1 MATKKSS
8 AFGSTR
14 LPQHKTH
21 AAPPLIHSFH
31 SFTLAGSWS
40 CVLSLASLALS
51 WPRWYSV
58 ALFRCV
64 LAICAEHMGDKGE
77 RPGRNTAHHRA
88 ISTPPQD
95 KTSRP
100 TSNSISFILSR
111 IPMVPCA
118 PQGPLTPSSP
128 VAFRHPFSLGARTD
142 HRCAPEPFIP
152 EMSNTSKHAA
162 INRSHTR
169 LITPVPVAACD
180 QIGCP
185 DDTQRE
191 AGFGAL
197 APRTAQCKGHRAGQA
212 RFTPHALHRFL
223 SYPSAHFGVDGAFLT
238 QRGTVSRSLRDA
250 PCPGDACLQRFPT

>member
-1 MATKKSS
+1 M
-8 AFGSTR
+8 
-14 LPQHKTH
+14 
-21 AAPPLIHSFH
+21 
-31 SFTLAGSWS
+31 AGSWS

-51 WPRWYSV
+51 WPKWYSV

-77 RPGRNTAHHRA
+77 RPERNTAHHRA
-88 ISTPPQD
+88 ISSPPHE

-118 PQGPLTPSSP
+118 PQGPLTPCSP
-128 VAFRHPFSLGARTD
+128 VAFRPPFSFGARTD
-142 HRCAPEPFIP
+142 HRCAPEPNVP
-152 EMSNTSKHAA
+152 EMNYGLLHAA

-169 LITPVPVAACD
+169 LNTQASVAACD

-191 AGFGAL
+191 ARFGAL
-197 APRTAQCKGHRAGQA
+197 APRTAQCKGHRAGLA
-212 RFTPHALHRFL
+212 RFTPHALDRFL
-223 SYPSAHFGVDGAFLT
+223 SHLNTHFGVDGTFLT
-238 QRGTVSRSLRDA
+238 QRGTVSRSLCDA